1 MVVLHRTAIVVRTDS
16 YLWIVFD
23 LDELFDHFGS
33 VRLPVLHYAP
43 KNSVHFGVECV
54 RSIGGRPLVVGRAR
68 TLCPPLHLTA
78 AQAQAHTHTLPVDVN
93 CLRTIK
99 RYTACCCRRRRRRST
114 LTQGRPPTSNTSE
127 RARTRY
133 CVFVF
138 YASPI
143 PLLFFCS
150 LFSLLSHPITSC
162 FPSKSFNDVSRFR
175 NSRNSPAFRSNT
187 TTNYFTF
194 ENRRVFSFRAT
205 NVFFCNRFD
214 NIQIII

>member
-68 TLCPPLHLTA
+68 TLCPLLHLTA

-99 RYTACCCRRRRRRST
+99 RYTAYCRRRRRRRRRST

-138 YASPI
+138 YANPI

-150 LFSLLSHPITSC
+150 LFSLISHPTTSC
-162 FPSKSFNDVSRFR
+162 FPSNSLNDVSRFR
-175 NSRNSPAFRSNT
+175 NSRNSPHFVPIPPPIILRSKIEE
-187 TTNYFTF
+187 YFLF
-194 ENRRVFSFRAT
+194 ELQMSFSVT
-205 NVFFCNRFD
+205 VS
-214 NIQIII
+214 IISR